1 VRQPYELSIA
11 MRYLRARSSHSFIS
25 FISAVSMIGIG
36 LAVAVLI
43 VVLSVMNGFEH
54 ELQQRILGMVSDA
67 TISGFDGPLD
77 DWQSMRTRA
86 LDNPE
91 VGAVAPYVEGQ
102 ALAVAGEAVEG
113 GDGENAGADGAQAE
127 GSTSEASASETSASE
142 AVAGVT
148 VRGVDAELERQV
160 SNIGA
165 ITQRGDI
172 GALTK
177 DSYNVVIGANL
188 AATLGV
194 DVGDEV
200 VLVLADGRVT
210 PAGFMPRHRAFTVA
224 GVFEAGMF
232 EYDRGLVFVSF
243 ADAARLFRTGGR
255 ATGLRLDVTGLYDA
269 RTVGQET
276 AQALANEFGGK
287 FYVDDWTRQ
296 HFTYFR
302 SIQLQKSIMFV
313 ILSLVIAVAAF
324 NIVSTLMMVV
334 RDKRGDIA
342 ILRSFGS
349 TPRSIM
355 TVFGAQG
362 TFIGVVGTLLGIALA
377 LLVTWQLGNFV
388 ALLES
393 WFDVDLLSADVYF
406 LSDLPTQLRPREVL
420 EISALALGLAIAAT
434 FYPAFAAARQ
444 PPAEAL
450 RYE

>member
-1 VRQPYELSIA
+1 
-11 MRYLRARSSHSFIS
+11 
-25 FISAVSMIGIG
+25 MIGIG

-77 DWQSMRTRA
+77 DWSSMRARA
-86 LDNPE
+86 LENPE
-91 VGAVAPYVEGQ
+91 VGAAAPYVEGQ
-102 ALAVAGEAVEG
+102 ALAVAGEAVGGGVEG
-113 GDGENAGADGAQAE
+113 E
-127 GSTSEASASETSASE
+127 GSEPADEAAAADAAAGE

-148 VRGVDAELERQV
+148 VRGVDPDLERQV
-160 SNIGA
+160 SNIGS

-172 GALTK
+172 GALTP
-177 DSYNVVIGANL
+177 DSYNVVIGASL
-188 AATLGV
+188 ATTLGV

-243 ADAARLFRTGGR
+243 ADAAKLFRTGGR

-269 RTVGQET
+269 RTVGQQT

-342 ILRSFGS
+342 ILRSFGT

-362 TFIGVVGTLLGIALA
+362 TFIGVIGTLLGIALA

-393 WFDVDLLSADVYF
+393 SFDVDLLSADVYF

-420 EISALALGLAIAAT
+420 EISALALVLAIAAT

>member
-1 VRQPYELSIA
+1 MKQPYELSIA

-43 VVLSVMNGFEH
+43 IVLSVMNGFEH

-77 DWQSMRTRA
+77 DWQSMRARA
-86 LDNPE
+86 LEDRE
-91 VGAVAPYVEGQ
+91 VVAAAPYVEGQ
-102 ALAVAGEAVEG
+102 ALAVAGEAL
-113 GDGENAGADGAQAE
+113 
-127 GSTSEASASETSASE
+127 
-142 AVAGVT
+142 AGVT
-148 VRGVDAELERQV
+148 VRGVDPELERQV

-165 ITQRGDI
+165 ITKRGDV
-172 GALTK
+172 GALTP
-177 DSYNVVIGANL
+177 DSYNVVIGVSL
-188 AATLGV
+188 ATTLGV

-210 PAGFMPRHRAFTVA
+210 PAGLMPRVRAFKVA

-243 ADAARLFRTGGR
+243 ADAGKLFRTGGR
-255 ATGLRLDVTGLYDA
+255 ATGLRLDVAGLYDA
-269 RTVGQET
+269 RSVAERT
-276 AQALANEFGGK
+276 AKTFANELGK
-287 FYVDDWTRQ
+287 NFYIDDWTRQ
-296 HFTYFR
+296 HYTYFR

-342 ILRSFGS
+342 ILRSFGT

-355 TVFGAQG
+355 AIFGIQG
-362 TFIGVVGTLLGIALA
+362 TFIGLIGTLIGIALS
-377 LLVTWQLGNFV
+377 LLVTWQLDNFV
-388 ALLES
+388 ALLERS
-393 WFDVDLLSADVYF
+393 FGIDLLSADVYF
-406 LSDLPTQLRPREVL
+406 LSELPTQLRPLEVA
-420 EISALALGLAIAAT
+420 EISGLALLLAVLAT
-434 FYPAFAAARQ
+434 FYPAFSAARQ

>member
-1 VRQPYELSIA
+1 VKQPYELSIA
-11 MRYLRARSSHSFIS
+11 MRYLRASSSHSFIS

-43 VVLSVMNGFEH
+43 IVLSVMNGFEH

-67 TISGFDGPLD
+67 TISGFDVPLD

-86 LDNPE
+86 LENPE
-91 VGAVAPYVEGQ
+91 ITAVAPYVEGQ
-102 ALAVAGEAVEG
+102 ALAVAGEAL
-113 GDGENAGADGAQAE
+113 
-127 GSTSEASASETSASE
+127 
-142 AVAGVT
+142 AGVT
-148 VRGVDAELERQV
+148 VRGVDPELERQV
-160 SNIGA
+160 SNIAA
-165 ITQRGDI
+165 ITKRGDVS
-172 GALTK
+172 ALTP

-188 AATLGV
+188 ATLLGV
-194 DVGDEV
+194 DVGDQV

-210 PAGFMPRHRAFTVA
+210 PAGVMPRVRAFKVA

-243 ADAARLFRTGGR
+243 ADAGKLFRTGGR
-255 ATGLRLDVTGLYDA
+255 ATGIRLDIAGLYDA
-269 RTVGQET
+269 RTVAERT
-276 AQALANEFGGK
+276 ARAFANDLGK
-287 FYVDDWTRQ
+287 NLYVDDWTRQ
-296 HFTYFR
+296 HYTYFR

-342 ILRSFGS
+342 ILRSFGT

-355 TVFGAQG
+355 AIFASQG
-362 TFIGVVGTLLGIALA
+362 TLIGVVGTLIGIALS

-388 ALLES
+388 ALLEG
-393 WFDVDLLSADVYF
+393 WLGVDLLSAEVYF
-406 LSDLPTQLRPREVL
+406 LSVLPTQLRPLEVL
-420 EISALALGLAIAAT
+420 EIAALALGLAILAT
-434 FYPAFAAARQ
+434 FYPAFSAARQ